1 MNETNNNP
9 SMAIAKGHHKKVI
22 AKNPKVCIALSP
34 IVNAKNQ
41 RAGIWQRGSVAI
53 RSWFGLPLIVG
64 RLPRYSLPRPFL
76 LMLRND
82 VRYYNWAHKP
92 IILSLILFVFS
103 SNLFS
108 QNTKPDFNTVDHQ
121 TYRFY
126 FLENWDSLIIT
137 GEKALKQD
145 IDYFYLRMRLGRA
158 YYEKDNF
165 SKSAQHFE
173 KALEYSATNAT
184 ALEYL
189 YYSYLFTNRELDAK
203 LLTKQFPESLNKKIN
218 PPKNKAIDEIYLET
232 GPTSSNNISLNKK
245 DNLMGKDS
253 IYGEHDLNDNKYYF
267 HLGLKKNI
275 GKRASVYVGYSKLSI
290 SKLKQIQVSELVKS
304 GYDTIPYNG
313 WYYVDTLYSK
323 VYDRFDH
330 NYKLYQNELYLNANI
345 ALGNGFLLVPAAHL
359 VQVQYNE
366 LHTHVDEVEF
376 YAQSYDTVPTTKYVP
391 RFHRIDTSFVNYVG
405 WMALYKNI
413 SNYRFGLMGS
423 YSDLNGKTQ
432 VQVGAE
438 MVWFPQGNLDLYS
451 VTNLT
456 MAIEDGRKRPVLKQ
470 KVGSHLSDKLWG
482 EALFS
487 LGSMINYT
495 ESNAFVVHNSGDK
508 INFSI
513 GANLILSLSSKI
525 EVSVRYQYFAQSTYW
540 YKLFND
546 GTIANTTINY
556 QNHQLIGGLKW
567 KL

>member
-1 MNETNNNP
+1 
-9 SMAIAKGHHKKVI
+9 MAIAKGDHKRGI
-22 AKNPKVCIALSP
+22 AKNPKAGIALSP
-34 IVNAKNQ
+34 IVIARNP
-41 RAGIWQRGSVAI
+41 RAGNMHRHSLVI
-53 RSWFGLPLIVG
+53 RFLKRTAAKAG
-64 RLPRYSLPRPFL
+64 RLPQYSCTMASPGVF
-76 LMLRND
+76 RND
-82 VRYYNWAHKP
+82 VRYFNWLNKG
-92 IILSLILFVFS
+92 IVLIVLLFAFS
-103 SNLFS
+103 VNLFS
-108 QNTKPDFNTVDHQ
+108 QNTKPDFNSVDHQ

-126 FLENWDSLIIT
+126 FLQNWDSLIIV
-137 GEKALKQD
+137 GEKALRQD
-145 IDYFYLRMRLGRA
+145 IDYFYLRMRLGTA

-173 KALEYSATNAT
+173 KALEYSATDAT

-203 LLTKQFPESLNKKIN
+203 LLTKKFPESLNKKIN

-267 HLGLKKNI
+267 HLGLKRNI
-275 GKRASVYVGYSKLSI
+275 GKRASVYVGYSNLSI

-323 VYDRFDH
+323 TYDRFDH

-359 VQVQYNE
+359 VQVQYSE

-391 RFHRIDTSFVNYVG
+391 RFHKIDTSFVNYVG

-413 SNYRFGLMGS
+413 SSYRFGLMGS

-432 VQVGAE
+432 IQVGAE

-456 MAIEDGRKRPVLKQ
+456 MAIENGRKRPVLKQ
-470 KVGSHLSDKLWG
+470 KIGSRLSDKLWG
-482 EALFS
+482 EGLFS
-487 LGSMINYT
+487 LGNMINYT
-495 ESNAFVVHNSGDK
+495 ESNAFVVHNSGDE
-508 INFSI
+508 INFSA

-525 EVSVRYQYFAQSTYW
+525 EVTVRYQYFAQSTYW

-546 GTIANTTINY
+546 GIITNTTINY
-556 QNHQLIGGLKW
+556 RNHQLIGGLKW
-567 KL
+567 KI